1 MIARRLPA
9 DAPPTPATASLERML
24 ARRRAPERL
33 TATAAARAPLSAG
46 PAHPRLRVR
55 GTAAARLL
63 ATALALLLGA
73 GLARAQLSELK
84 LSLEEA
90 VRLALEHDLDL
101 EIERIN
107 PPIAADAIDQARSE
121 FHPFMDYSLSYS
133 RQNRFLNNVL
143 ELAAIEGVVRETR
156 VSPEGALKG
165 KLTSGTGY
173 SLAASLNTIRSD
185 NPLRLFDV
193 SWVPSVSL
201 GFTQPLLRDFGRSV
215 NLVRVRQAVQ
225 LERQAE
231 LQLKAKMLEVIRETE
246 TKYWLLAY
254 AQQHEEIS
262 AGNLKVAED
271 LIRRVT
277 RMRDAGMATDLDV
290 SKALLAA
297 EERKADLARAR
308 ADLKIAQLRLRSG
321 LDPGLP
327 VTTAV
332 VALET
337 PRDEGP
343 PEGLQAMLDRALDA
357 RPEIEWQEAVIEN
370 LVLEEKAARS
380 GSRWKL
386 DATGSTSYSSLGG
399 EDENPRLDDPLFLTI
414 FPGGLPDVLEEHDD
428 PYSSFKDGNHSWTLG
443 LSLEIPLG
451 SRVSLAQLVPTRLRR
466 TQEELRL
473 ERVRQEVRVQLETS
487 FHNMDA
493 EWSRLN
499 SAREAVRLA
508 QLQLN
513 AEERNL
519 EVGLNTV
526 WDVIEAQ
533 DRLAEALDAEGKSMA
548 LYATARSRLQAD
560 QARSFE
566 MHNLV
571 VEP

>member
-1 MIARRLPA
+1 MRINVLIIGAALA
-9 DAPPTPATASLERML
+9 VAASGSG
-24 ARRRAPERL
+24 
-33 TATAAARAPLSAG
+33 AARAEE
-46 PAHPRLRVR
+46 
-55 GTAAARLL
+55 
-63 ATALALLLGA
+63 
-73 GLARAQLSELK
+73 SELR
-84 LSLEEA
+84 LSVEEA
-90 VRLALEHDLDL
+90 VHLALEHDLDL

-107 PPIAADAIDQARSE
+107 PPIATERMAEARSE
-121 FHPFMDYSLSYS
+121 FHPFLDYDLSYS
-133 RQNRFLNNVL
+133 RQNRFLNNIL
-143 ELAAIEGVVRETR
+143 ELAANDGVVSETR
-156 VSPEGALKG
+156 VSPEAAIKG

-173 SLAASLNTIRSD
+173 SLAASLSTLESD
-185 NPLRLFDV
+185 NPLRLFDS
-193 SWVPSVSL
+193 SWIPSVSL
-201 GFTQPLLRDFGRSV
+201 GFTQPLLRGFGRSV
-215 NLVRVRQAVQ
+215 NLVRIRQAEQV
-225 LERQAE
+225 ERQAE
-231 LQLKAKMLEVIRETE
+231 LQLKARMLDVIRETE
-246 TKYWLLAY
+246 MKYWLLAY
-254 AQQHEEIS
+254 AQQHQEIS
-262 AGNLKVAED
+262 AGNLNVAED
-271 LIRRVT
+271 LIQRVT

-297 EERKADLARAR
+297 EDRRADLARAS
-308 ADLKIAQLRLRSG
+308 ADLKIAQVRLRSG
-321 LDPGLP
+321 LDPELP
-327 VTTAV
+327 VTTSV

-357 RPEIEWQEAVIEN
+357 RPEIEYQEAVIES
-370 LVLEEKAARS
+370 LALEERAARS
-380 GSRWKL
+380 NSRWKL

-399 EDENPRLDDPLFLTI
+399 EDHNPRIDDPLFQVL
-414 FPGGLPDVLEEHDD
+414 FPGGIPAEIEDRDD
-428 PYSSFKDGNHSWTLG
+428 PISAFEGGNYSWTLG

-451 SRVSLAQLVPTRLRR
+451 SRISLAQLVPTRLRR

-473 ERVRQEVRVQLETS
+473 ERVRQEIRVQLETS

-513 AEERNL
+513 AESRNL

-533 DRLAEALDAEGKSMA
+533 DRLAEALDSEGRSMA

-566 MHNLV
+566 VYGLV